1 MGINIQTNNAAL
13 SAQKNLGM
21 NQKLLAGSFQRLS
34 SGFRVNSAADDA
46 AGLAIS
52 ESMKSQIRSYTVAQR
67 NAGDA
72 QSMAQTAEG
81 ALGDVHDIMGRM
93 RELAVQSSNGDLGG
107 TDRGYIN
114 TEFKAL
120 QQEVSRI
127 QGSAKFNGKLLVNS
141 VATAAITF
149 QVGLNNTASD
159 QIKVDFGGVKLT
171 TITTTA
177 GTSLDSQTNALAAL
191 KTIDDAIATVSTARA
206 NFGTVMN
213 RMDFAVS
220 NIQTMQL
227 NITAAN
233 SRIRDVDVASETANL
248 SRNQVLTQAGTAIL
262 AQANQI
268 PQMALS
274 LIGR

>member
-1 MGINIQTNNAAL
+1 MTINIQTNNSAL
-13 SAQKNLGM
+13 AAQKNLGQ

-34 SGFRVNSAADDA
+34 SGFRVNSSADDA

-93 RELAVQSSNGDLGG
+93 RELAMQSSNGDLGS
-107 TDRGYIN
+107 TDRGYIS

-120 QQEVSRI
+120 QSEVGRI
-127 QGSAKFNGKLLVNS
+127 QGSAKFNGKQLIN
-141 VATAAITF
+141 ATATTTTF
-149 QVGLNNTASD
+149 QVGLNKTTTD
-159 QIKVDFGGVKLT
+159 QINVTFGGLSLS
-171 TITTTA
+171 TITSSTGTDLSTTGGA
-177 GTSLDSQTNALAAL
+177 LDAL
-191 KTIDDAIATVSTARA
+191 KTIDDAIQNVSTARSK
-206 NFGTVMN
+206 FGTAMN
-213 RMDFAVS
+213 RMDFATS